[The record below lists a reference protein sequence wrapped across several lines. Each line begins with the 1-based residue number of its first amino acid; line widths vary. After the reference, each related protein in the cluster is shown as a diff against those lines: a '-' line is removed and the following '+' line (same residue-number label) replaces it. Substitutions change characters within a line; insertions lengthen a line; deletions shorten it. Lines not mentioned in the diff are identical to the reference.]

1 MSGLERLLDQVDR
14 QTDATVRRLGMSAPA
29 VTDGTAEG
37 RFTLPGLIA
46 LLAAGAQDRPRHSLA
61 AQVIT
66 PATIERALDEIGRLR
81 GVPIRVSEAREV
93 VELLTTGEVIVDVA
107 TGLRAALLLAPRL
120 PIALTR
126 DALALPEL
134 PRAVVDAIHADLRDD
149 APRTPRDVITDLRDG
164 RLDGRRRILTN
175 TLRVLLGRAAPGV
188 LVETIQG
195 LIGPEN
201 QTLRLAVLVY
211 ARTQGID
218 LDEKDL
224 DALFRALDPA
234 NPDLGILLDRGL
246 ERVTS
251 VYGDISGA
259 VAILRRLTAPEA
271 GSVPA

>member
-1 MSGLERLLDQVDR
+1 M
-14 QTDATVRRLGMSAPA
+14 
-29 VTDGTAEG
+29 
-37 RFTLPGLIA
+37 
-46 LLAAGAQDRPRHSLA
+46 
-61 AQVIT
+61 
-66 PATIERALDEIGRLR
+66 
-81 GVPIRVSEAREV
+81 SEAREV

-120 PIALTR
+120 PLAFTR

-149 APRTPRDVITDLRDG
+149 VPRTPRDVITDLRDG

-234 NPDLGILLDRGL
+234 NPDLGIFLDRGL

-259 VAILRRLTAPEA
+259 VGILRRLTAPEA

>member
-1 MSGLERLLDQVDR
+1 M
-14 QTDATVRRLGMSAPA
+14 
-29 VTDGTAEG
+29 
-37 RFTLPGLIA
+37 
-46 LLAAGAQDRPRHSLA
+46 
-61 AQVIT
+61 
-66 PATIERALDEIGRLR
+66 
-81 GVPIRVSEAREV
+81 
-93 VELLTTGEVIVDVA
+93 DVA
-107 TGLRAALLLAPRL
+107 TGLRGALLLAPRL
-120 PIALTR
+120 PLAVTR

-224 DALFRALDPA
+224 DALCALDPA
-234 NPDLGILLDRGL
+234 NPDLGVFLDRGL

-251 VYGDISGA
+251 VYGDISRA

>member
-1 MSGLERLLDQVDR
+1 MSGLEKLLDQVDR
-14 QTDATVRRLGMSAPA
+14 QTDTTVRRLGMPAPA

-37 RFTLPGLIA
+37 RFTLPGLVA
-46 LLAAGAQDRPRHSLA
+46 LMAVGARERPRQSIA
-61 AQVIT
+61 AEVIT

-93 VELLTTGEVIVDVA
+93 VQLLTTGEVIVDVA

-120 PIALTR
+120 PLALTR

-149 APRTPRDVITDLRDG
+149 APRTPRDVIMDLRDG
-164 RLDGRRRILTN
+164 QLDGRRRILTN
-175 TLRVLLGRAAPGV
+175 TLRVLLGRATPGV
-188 LVETIQG
+188 LVETIRE

-234 NPDLGILLDRGL
+234 NPDLGVFLDRGL

-251 VYGDISGA
+251 VYGDASRA
-259 VAILRRLTAPEA
+259 VAILRRITAPEA